1 MENFISH
8 SSQEKKK
15 IKPSSHS
22 LEQAPCP
29 LVINIWDG
37 ICTCTCC
44 TCMHCMLIIHM
55 CARPCPP
62 PPVPWTVCMY
72 MYTSLSPTHPQKA
85 HGYWKLTCTMF
96 IHRQL
101 LQCRP
106 MHTLYLY
113 CVLVKYMHGLHVI
126 LVCMY
131 MCTRPLPPP
140 PPPVFWAC
148 FSF

>member
-44 TCMHCMLIIHM
+44 TCMHCMLIKHM

-62 PPVPWTVCMY
+62 PPYLGLC
-72 MYTSLSPTHPQKA
+72 A
-85 HGYWKLTCTMF
+85 CTCT
-96 IHRQL
+96 L
-101 LQCRP
+101 LCP
-106 MHTLYLY
+106 
-113 CVLVKYMHGLHVI
+113 
-126 LVCMY
+126 
-131 MCTRPLPPP
+131 PLTPRKPLGTGN
-140 PPPVFWAC
+140 
-148 FSF
+148 